1 MPKLSKSSR
10 RWVIVAIVVAIAGF
24 FGFRFWRASQSA
36 LPKGIASGNGRIEAK
51 LADASAKEPLRV
63 KEVLVEEG
71 DLVRPGQVLVRL
83 DTITLESQ
91 LAEARASVAA
101 ARERVAVATAAIVKQ
116 KAQIELAKIEAER
129 SRKLLEENAGSQREY
144 DVRKMTVE
152 TSTAALAEDQA
163 RLKSTHEEVAVAE
176 ANVATIQSRIDDATL
191 VSPVLGRVLYRLAEP
206 GEVLGPGGKALT
218 LVNLND
224 VYMEI
229 FLPAEQASR
238 VKIGADARLTVD
250 YEPDRSAIGF
260 VSFVSPEAQF
270 TPKEVETKSER
281 EKLMFRVK
289 IQIPRA
295 LVSHYIERIKTGVR
309 GVGYVKV
316 NEAAVWPD
324 WLQNNLVSASEPEP
338 KVPGASPSSTD
349 STARPDSLA
358 SSK

>member
-1 MPKLSKSSR
+1 
-10 RWVIVAIVVAIAGF
+10 
-24 FGFRFWRASQSA
+24 
-36 LPKGIASGNGRIEAK
+36 
-51 LADASAKEPLRV
+51 
-63 KEVLVEEG
+63 
-71 DLVRPGQVLVRL
+71 
-83 DTITLESQ
+83 
-91 LAEARASVAA
+91 
-101 ARERVAVATAAIVKQ
+101 
-116 KAQIELAKIEAER
+116 
-129 SRKLLEENAGSQREY
+129 
-144 DVRKMTVE
+144 
-152 TSTAALAEDQA
+152 
-163 RLKSTHEEVAVAE
+163 
-176 ANVATIQSRIDDATL
+176 
-191 VSPVLGRVLYRLAEP
+191 
-206 GEVLGPGGKALT
+206 
-218 LVNLND
+218 
-224 VYMEI
+224 
-229 FLPAEQASR
+229 
-238 VKIGADARLTVD
+238 VD